1 MLKDK
6 WAVLPNADFK
16 ISAGKNTFFLD
27 ILIVKKQ
34 KPPKNLRLH
43 TAKIN
48 PLTL

>member
-1 MLKDK
+1 MNDK
-6 WAVLPNADFK
+6 WAALPYANFK
-16 ISAGKNTFFLD
+16 IYAGKNTFFLD

-34 KPPKNLRLH
+34 KPPKNALPH